1 MLQSR
6 GKKSTIGHMR
16 VLFLGEIVG
25 RCGIGII
32 KNALRDYRK
41 ENGIDLVVA
50 NGEGA
55 TGGFGLGFQNALT
68 LQHMGIDVL
77 TLGEKA
83 FYKIDMVE
91 GIAKRDRILR
101 PSNYPESVPGRGVR
115 YISVGDR
122 KVCMINSLGMCNFNS
137 PHLNNPFLN
146 ADSIVDKAREETPF
160 VFYMFHSSATAEK
173 MAMGFMLDGK
183 ASAVVGTHCKVLTSD
198 SRILPK
204 GTAYVTDLGRCG
216 ASMSVGGF
224 DPSFEIKRIRTQVL
238 VRSKESW
245 CMPQMQGIVCT
256 FDDAS
261 GLAVE
266 VSPVRLD
273 VDVVMPPPKDEGK
286 D

>member
-1 MLQSR
+1 
-6 GKKSTIGHMR
+6 MR

-25 RCGIGII
+25 RCGIGVI

-41 ENGIDLVVA
+41 DNGIDLVVA

-115 YISVGDR
+115 YVAVGDR
-122 KVCMINSLGMCNFNS
+122 KVCIINSLGMCNFNS

-146 ADSIVDKAREETPF
+146 AYSIVDKAREETPF
-160 VFYMFHSSATAEK
+160 VLYMFHASATAEK

-183 ASAVVGTHCKVLTSD
+183 ASAVVGTHCKVLSAD
-198 SRILPK
+198 SRILPN

-224 DPSFEIKRIRTQVL
+224 DPACEIKRIRTQVL

-245 CMPQMQGIVCT
+245 SMPQMQGIVCT
-256 FDDAS
+256 FDDVS
-261 GLAVE
+261 GMAVE
-266 VSPVRLD
+266 VAPVRLD
-273 VDVVMPPPKDEGK
+273 VDVVMPSPKEEGK